1 MAQPTQRRGAR
12 RADAPRP
19 ADTQRRVAIG
29 LRLRGLLLLTHPLP
43 SLMYVVA
50 TIALSLIAAAAHR
63 GVVDGF
69 ALARVALA
77 VACAEASIGA
87 LNDFRDRALD
97 TARRDKPIA
106 RGWAT
111 PRDALALAVIAGAV
125 SLVVFASLGPVA
137 LALGAL
143 ILGLGL
149 AYDLGLKGTPAS
161 ALLFALYFPL
171 FPLLAW
177 AVFGHWQ
184 PFLPWVVPLG
194 AALGL
199 ALNVANSL
207 PDLEDDIAAGV
218 RGLPHLLGW
227 RVGRLVAW
235 GTPPL
240 ALGAIVLLAATGLVP
255 SRPLGLGVAAVGA
268 LVPSLAALLLYRL
281 RPQPATLRLCF
292 LLQGAGVIVLG
303 GGWLAAVV

>member
-1 MAQPTQRRGAR
+1 MAQPAQRRSTQHIAR
-12 RADAPRP
+12 RSVTW
-19 ADTQRRVAIG
+19 TQ
-29 LRLRGLLLLTHPLP
+29 RLRGLLLLTHPLP

-50 TIALSLIAAAAHR
+50 TLALAFIAAASHR
-63 GVVDGF
+63 AVPSGF
-69 ALARVALA
+69 ALARVAIA
-77 VACAEASIGA
+77 IACAEASIGA

-97 TARRDKPIA
+97 AARLDKPIS
-106 RGWAT
+106 RGWVT
-111 PRDALALAVIAGAV
+111 PRGAQILAVTSGAIALILFV
-125 SLVVFASLGPVA
+125 SLGPVA
-137 LALGAL
+137 LALGVP
-143 ILGLGL
+143 ILGLGY

-161 ALLFALYFPL
+161 AVLFALYFPL

-199 ALNVANSL
+199 ALNVANAL
-207 PDLEDDIAAGV
+207 PDLEDDAAAGI

-227 RVGRLVAW
+227 RARRLVAW

-240 ALGAIVLLAATGLVP
+240 VLGAMVVLAATGLVP
-255 SRPLGLGVAAVGA
+255 ARPAGLIVAAFGA
-268 LVPSLAALLLYRL
+268 LLPSLAAPLLYRL
-281 RPQPATLRLCF
+281 RPVPRTLRTSF
-292 LLQGAGVIVLG
+292 LLQGAGVILLG